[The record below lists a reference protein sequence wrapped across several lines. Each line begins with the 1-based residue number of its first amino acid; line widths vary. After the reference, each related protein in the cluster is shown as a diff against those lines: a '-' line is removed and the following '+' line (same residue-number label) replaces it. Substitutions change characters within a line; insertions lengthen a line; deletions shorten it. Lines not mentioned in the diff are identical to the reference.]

1 MSQIAIQTESRE
13 PGGKNA
19 NRRLRM
25 SGKIPAVLYGQ
36 GRKPLPLMVDPEI
49 VKDVLYSDS
58 GRNTIFS
65 VSVDGGSQTNA
76 MVKDYQLDPVRGN
89 LIHADFLEIALDR
102 TLELTVQVEIIG
114 ESEGV
119 KLGGL
124 MDIVTREIEIECLP
138 SDIPESIKV
147 DISGLKINDN
157 IRVKSLPVDPKVK
170 ILTDPEVVIV
180 TIVPPLKEEV
190 PVEAPAETAEPEVI
204 KKGKTAEEGEEE
216 PEKGKAAKPE
226 TKAAKPETKAAKPET
241 KAAKPET
248 K

>member
-1 MSQIAIQTESRE
+1 MPQIVIQTETRE
-13 PGGKNA
+13 PGGKNV

-36 GRKPLPLMVDPEI
+36 GRKPLPLMVNPAI

-102 TLELTVQVEIIG
+102 TLELTVQVEIVG

-138 SDIPESIKV
+138 ADIPEAIKV
-147 DISGLKINDN
+147 DISGLMINDN

-190 PVEAPAETAEPEVI
+190 PVEAPAEAAEPEVI

-226 TKAAKPETKAAKPET
+226 TKAPKPEAKAAKPET
-241 KAAKPET
+241 K
-248 K
+248 

>member
-1 MSQIAIQTESRE
+1 MSQIVIQTESRQ

-19 NRRLRM
+19 NRRLRV

-36 GRKPLPLMVDPEI
+36 GRNPLPLMVDPEI
-49 VKDVLYSDS
+49 VRDVLYSDS

-65 VSVDGGSQTNA
+65 VSVDGGSKTNA

-102 TLELTVQVEIIG
+102 TLELTVPVEIFG

-138 SDIPESIKV
+138 ADIPESIRV

-157 IRVKSLPVDPKVK
+157 IRVKSLPLDPKVK

-180 TIVPPLKEEV
+180 TIVPPAKEEV
-190 PVEAPAETAEPEVI
+190 PVEAPAEAAEPEVI

-216 PEKGKAAKPE
+216 ADKGKAAKPE
-226 TKAAKPETKAAKPET
+226 AKAAKAETKATKPETK
-241 KAAKPET
+241 
-248 K
+248 